1 MINQSIQTP
10 VFQMYECQ
18 NPECGL
24 RMPTNLSV
32 SIVEICPFCKNV
44 MKPVGEPFQNAI
56 PAQSSDGSDS
66 PIIHILLDNL
76 RSVFNVGSIFRTAN
90 GAAVAHVYCCGT
102 TPTPEHP
109 KFIKSGL
116 GAQETVS
123 WSYSRNGLET
133 AKSAMTQCFQVNSLE
148 VSGNS
153 TSIFGLSQHID
164 FNEKVLLV
172 VGNEVSGIDP
182 EILAISESRIH
193 VPMLG
198 TKTSLNVS
206 IAAAIAIYA
215 YRFKLTSSLVN
226 QFL

>member
-1 MINQSIQTP
+1 
-10 VFQMYECQ
+10 MYECQ

-32 SIVEICPFCKNV
+32 TIVEICPFCKNV

-90 GAAVAHVYCCGT
+90 GASVAHVYCCGT

-116 GAQETVS
+116 GAHETVS
-123 WSYSRNGLET
+123 WSYSRNGLT
-133 AKSAMTQCFQVNSLE
+133 TVKSAMTQGFQVISLE

-153 TSIFGLSQHID
+153 TSIFGLSQHSVY
-164 FNEKVLLV
+164 NEKVLLV

-182 EILAISESRIH
+182 EILALSEYRIH

-206 IAAAIAIYA
+206 IAAAIAMYV

-226 QFL
+226 QNF